1 MVKTWRELL
10 DAIMGLVIAVMLIY
24 ILILHEAQS
33 EMGEPPKASEP
44 PKEQCIDW
52 KVQED
57 IRALTLLGIDN
68 GLKLQ
73 VQKLFEI
80 WVRDPHEQPKRATA
94 GMRSVI
100 NAYLRARQNAEKWD
114 PPIC

>member
-1 MVKTWRELL
+1 MIKSWRELL
-10 DAIMGLVIAVMLIY
+10 DAILVCVIAVMMAY
-24 ILILHEAQS
+24 VFILHEAKS
-33 EMGEPPKASEP
+33 EAQSEP
-44 PKEQCIDW
+44 PKEQCVDW

-100 NAYLRARQNAEKWD
+100 NAYLRARQNAERWD

>member
-1 MVKTWRELL
+1 MIKTWRGLL
-10 DAIMGLVIAVMLIY
+10 DAILMFVIAVMTAY
-24 ILILHEAQS
+24 ILILQEAQS
-33 EMGEPPKASEP
+33 EPKAQSEP
-44 PKEQCIDW
+44 PKEQCVDW

-57 IRALTLLGIDN
+57 IRAATLSGIDN

-80 WVRDPHEQPKRATA
+80 WVKDPHDQPKRATA
-94 GMRSVI
+94 GMQASI
-100 NAYLRARQNAEKWD
+100 SAYLRARQNAEQWN